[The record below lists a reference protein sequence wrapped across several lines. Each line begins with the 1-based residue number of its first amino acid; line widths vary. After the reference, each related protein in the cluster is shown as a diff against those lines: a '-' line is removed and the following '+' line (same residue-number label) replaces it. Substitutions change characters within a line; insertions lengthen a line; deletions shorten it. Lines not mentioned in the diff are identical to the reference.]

1 MYASSSPFFWTA
13 RIPLTFQDATS
24 TLSLPNFPSPRAP
37 WKSPAAVYLGS
48 DLMEPA
54 LAVDFAAV
62 GSGLTSTFFS
72 SF

>member
-13 RIPLTFQDATS
+13 RIPFTFQEATR

-48 DLMEPA
+48 DLTEPA
-54 LAVDFAAV
+54 LAVDFDSA
-62 GSGLTSTFFS
+62 SGLTSTFFS